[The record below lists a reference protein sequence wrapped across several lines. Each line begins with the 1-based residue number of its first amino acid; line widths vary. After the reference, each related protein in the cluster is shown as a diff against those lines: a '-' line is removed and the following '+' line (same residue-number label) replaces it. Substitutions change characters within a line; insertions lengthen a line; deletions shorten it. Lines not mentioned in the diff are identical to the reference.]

1 MDPSF
6 SLAASD
12 TLTMKNKWILV
23 LISFILAAGCQQ
35 SPSSPPP
42 SSGESQHP
50 EDEHDHDHGA
60 LGPHGGHVLVLGD
73 EQYHAEWTHD
83 DKSGEIAI
91 YLLDADIKEDVATAA
106 ELITIATTIREETQT
121 YELAA
126 DNQDQADPPRASR
139 FKTTNPNLLT
149 ALKQAGSGV
158 DAQVRVVIDGSL
170 FRGTFEKHDHDH

>member
-1 MDPSF
+1 MNVHPGLISI
-6 SLAASD
+6 LA
-12 TLTMKNKWILV
+12 LFLV
-23 LISFILAAGCQQ
+23 LGCQE
-35 SPSSPPP
+35 SPSPPP
-42 SSGESQHP
+42 SGPGEGQHP
-50 EDEHDHDHGA
+50 EDHHDHDHGA

-91 YLLDADIKEDVATAA
+91 YLLDADIKEDVATTA

-170 FRGTFEKHDHDH
+170 FRGTFEKHDH

>member
-1 MDPSF
+1 
-6 SLAASD
+6 
-12 TLTMKNKWILV
+12 MKNKWILV
-23 LISFILAAGCQQ
+23 FFISFMLAAGCQQ
-35 SPSSPPP
+35 SSPSPPP
-42 SSGESQHP
+42 GAGEHQHP
-50 EDEHDHDHGA
+50 EDHHDHDHGA

-83 DKSGEIAI
+83 DKNGEIVI
-91 YLLDADIKEDVATAA
+91 YLLDAEIKQDVTTES
-106 ELITIATTIREETQT
+106 ELITIATTIRGETQA

-158 DAQVRVVIDGSL
+158 DAQVRVLIDGSL
-170 FRGTFEKHDHDH
+170 LRGTFEKHDHDH